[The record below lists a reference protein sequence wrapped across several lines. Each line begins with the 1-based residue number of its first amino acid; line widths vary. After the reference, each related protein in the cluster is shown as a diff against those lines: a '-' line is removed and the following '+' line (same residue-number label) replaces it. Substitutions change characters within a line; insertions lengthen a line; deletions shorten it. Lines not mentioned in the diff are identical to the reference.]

1 MNKLLNHTALKEWAS
16 VIAALDRGDQVVL
29 IRKGGIADP
38 KFGLEASRFYLFP
51 TNFHDSGA
59 PLPSAIPI
67 THWCEALRTWEV
79 RDLQTLLRLA
89 PLVVFDQQTLETRY
103 RFRSDQAVHVIAVRT
118 WALARPVR
126 VAMTEAYA
134 GCRSWVSLDEEIDI
148 DGSRPAL
155 GDAALQAKID
165 QVSTALSW
173 SSLAFSS

>member
-1 MNKLLNHTALKEWAS
+1 
-16 VIAALDRGDQVVL
+16 
-29 IRKGGIADP
+29 
-38 KFGLEASRFYLFP
+38 
-51 TNFHDSGA
+51 
-59 PLPSAIPI
+59 
-67 THWCEALRTWEV
+67 
-79 RDLQTLLRLA
+79 
-89 PLVVFDQQTLETRY
+89 VVFDQQTLETRY